1 MARRRWSFDG
11 QDAAVVAL
19 DDQIDL
25 VVPVTGAQV
34 ARRRLARLGEDAQV
48 QGDERFEER
57 AEERAVPRER
67 SR

>member
-25 VVPVTGAQV
+25 AVPVTGAQS
-34 ARRRLARLGEDAQV
+34 AQGGEA
-48 QGDERFEER
+48 
-57 AEERAVPRER
+57 
-67 SR
+67 